1 MVKDGRN
8 PERLMEKLEERQ
20 TLATASDVARI
31 RDEIRDGASII
42 VDALADQNP
51 RVKENPKRMQSAVE
65 SLVKVIASELTYVFG
80 FEYSVPKYEGKEPE
94 EVLAERILRA
104 AGIE

>member
-8 PERLMEKLEERQ
+8 PERLMGKLEDRR

-31 RDEIRDGASII
+31 KDEITDGASII
-42 VDALADQNP
+42 VDVLADSNP
-51 RVKENPKRMQSAVE
+51 QIKENPKRMKAAVE
-65 SLVKVIASELTYVFG
+65 LLVKAITSELTYVFG
-80 FEYSVPKYEGKEPE
+80 FEYLSPKFENKEAE

>member
-1 MVKDGRN
+1 MVKDGRD

-51 RVKENPKRMQSAVE
+51 SIKENPKRIESAIE
-65 SLVKVIASELTYVFG
+65 MLVKAITSELTYVFG
-80 FEYSVPKYEGKEPE
+80 FEYGVPKYENKEAE